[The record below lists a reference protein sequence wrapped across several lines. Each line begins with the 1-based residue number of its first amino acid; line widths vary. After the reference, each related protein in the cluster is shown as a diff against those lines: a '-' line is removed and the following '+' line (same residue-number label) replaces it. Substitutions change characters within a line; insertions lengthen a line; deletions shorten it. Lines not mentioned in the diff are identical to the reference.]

1 MLDNSLF
8 TKLKLIS
15 KTYIDNVA
23 QAVDDLCNAVENMF
37 VSTYYEHLFF
47 KRSFTWTKPIA
58 FLQERGLRLDRVFEC
73 EVQAP
78 VNKTLTIACRY

>member
-8 TKLKLIS
+8 TKLKLVS
-15 KTYIDNVA
+15 KTYLENVA

-37 VSTYYEHLFF
+37 VSTYFEYLFF

-58 FLQERGLRLDRVFEC
+58 FL
-73 EVQAP
+73 
-78 VNKTLTIACRY
+78 